1 MPQKPHWPLGL
12 DLGPQVFQFQD
23 RYHEDLIAERLA
35 TLFDYAWGISELEW
49 DTQGLATGQV
59 ALKHVR
65 AILPDGTPV
74 ACSQSSPSSCPA
86 RVVRDLGPRTSV
98 EIYLALP
105 KSGSG
110 TVGDDTKPRRHT
122 RERVLVPDY
131 ANGGDAVELEWLR
144 PNLELRFEGE
154 ALERHTTLA
163 CGRLVRTAAGGIAF
177 DVSFV
182 PPVLSIGASSFLASE
197 LRRVVDGLA
206 SRRTALRR
214 APLRDASDA
223 PRQWLLG
230 LISGFIPKLS
240 DVIDRRAH
248 PHLAYRALVDVV
260 GSLSAF
266 TARGDIAIPAFDYE
280 RLGAVFGELFLSTQ
294 AVLDALAAELYRR
307 VPLRPSDGATL
318 YAELREP
325 GIFRNDFF
333 LAVLGDDV
341 ERLRAEVPRMFKIAA
356 WSELPGVVMS
366 HSKGLTLEPQQ
377 SAPAALPNAPGVVY
391 FRLAKGES
399 FTSIFKTSE
408 MGIHH
413 GGLPGVREMILYAV
427 DPATP

>member
-23 RYHEDLIAERLA
+23 RYHEDLIAERFA
-35 TLFDYAWGISELEW
+35 TLFDYAWGVSEIEW

-74 ACSQSSPSSCPA
+74 SCSQSEPSSCPA
-86 RVVRDLGPRTSV
+86 RVVRDLGSRTSA

-105 KSGSG
+105 KSGPTG
-110 TVGDDTKPRRHT
+110 ADAKQRRYAM
-122 RERVLVPDY
+122 ERVIVPDF
-131 ANGGDAVELEWLR
+131 ANGADAVELECLR
-144 PNLELRFEGE
+144 PNLELRLEGE
-154 ALERHTTLA
+154 RLDRHTTLA
-163 CGRLVRTAAGGIAF
+163 CGRLIRTATGGIAF

-182 PPVLSIGASSFLASE
+182 PPVLNIGASRFLTSE
-197 LRRVVDGLA
+197 LRRIVDGLA
-206 SRRTALRR
+206 SRRLALRR
-214 APLRDASDA
+214 TPSRDANDA

-248 PHLAYRALVDVV
+248 PHLAYRALAEAV

-266 TARGDIAIPAFDYE
+266 TARGDVAIPAFDYE
-280 RLGAVFGELFLSTQ
+280 RLGTVFLELFQAMQ

-307 VPLRPSDGATL
+307 VPLRPSDPTTL

-356 WSELPGVVMS
+356 WSELPGVLMS

-377 SAPAALPNAPGVVY
+377 SPPAALPNAPGVVY

-413 GGLPGVREMILYAV
+413 GGMPGVREMVLYAV